1 MQYLQ
6 NISPREYQS
15 KIFET
20 CIDYNT
26 LIVLPTGIGK
36 TLIALMVVIERMQKF
51 PLNKI
56 VFLAPTRP
64 LAEQHLNYFKKH
76 LPELFADMQ
85 LFTGKVN
92 AENRKEIW
100 KTADI
105 IFSTPQCVSNDLK
118 NNLYNL
124 NEVSLLIEDEC
135 HRCLKN
141 YAYNYVAQEY
151 KKQAPEEIQRIIGM
165 TASPGSDKKK
175 IKEICKNLNIERV
188 ELRSRDDI
196 DVKKYLQKL
205 EFEKIDVIFP
215 PEFEE
220 IRILLKIIY
229 DGYIDELKNRSL
241 LYGPINKISLIELQ
255 KKLFA
260 RSSSG
265 NTNFNIL
272 LGISAC
278 ASAIKILHAIELLE
292 TQTLTS
298 FNTYLRKLFKEA
310 SQKKSKGVQR
320 LVKKQ
325 EFNQAFIISSE
336 LLTKGREHPKLQRAI
351 ELVKEEKQNNDKSK
365 IIIFAQF
372 RETSA
377 ILCKKINDELKN
389 HGVKAKIFVGQ
400 AIKSDVHGSKSGLN
414 QKEQK
419 QIIEDFSDSNNP
431 VNVIVSTSIGEE
443 GLDIPE
449 VNSVIF
455 YEPVSSA
462 IRKIQRAGRTAR
474 LMAGKLKILVT
485 KNTRDEA
492 YYWSAFHKEKKM
504 YSAIKSINEDID
516 AGTLNY
522 NEKVEKQE
530 TL

>member
-6 NISPREYQS
+6 NISPREYQL

-36 TLIALMVVIERMQKF
+36 TLIALMAVIERMQKF

-64 LAEQHLNYFKKH
+64 LAEQHLEYFKKH
-76 LPELFADMQ
+76 LPDLFADMQ
-85 LFTGKVN
+85 LFTGKIP
-92 AENRKEIW
+92 ASQRQQIW

-118 NNLYNL
+118 NNLYDL
-124 NEVSLLIEDEC
+124 KEVSLLIEDEC

-141 YAYNYVAQEY
+141 YAYNYVVHEY
-151 KKQAPEEIQRIIGM
+151 KKQAPDKIQRIIGM

-175 IKEICKNLNIERV
+175 IKEICKNLNIEKV
-188 ELRSRDDI
+188 ELRTRDDV

-205 EFEKIDVIFP
+205 EFEKIMVPFP
-215 PEFEE
+215 LKFEE
-220 IRILLKIIY
+220 IRQLLKIIF
-229 DGYIDELKNRSL
+229 DGYIDELKHRSL
-241 LYGPINKISLIELQ
+241 LYGPVNKISLIELQ

-265 NTNFNIL
+265 NSNFNIL

-278 ASAIKILHAIELLE
+278 ATSIKIQHALELLE

-298 FNTYLRKLFKEA
+298 FNTYLKKLLKEA

-320 LVKKQ
+320 LVQKS
-325 EFNQAFIISSE
+325 EFNQAFILSNE
-336 LLTKGREHPKLQRAI
+336 LLMKKIEHPKVQKTI
-351 ELVKEEKQNNDKSK
+351 ELVKNEKLGNTNAK
-365 IIIFAQF
+365 IIIFTQY

-377 ILCKKINDELKN
+377 ILCKELNSQLKN
-389 HGVKAKIFVGQ
+389 MGILAKVFIGQ
-400 AIKSDVHGSKSGLN
+400 AKKAETGLS

-419 QIIEDFSDSNNP
+419 EIIENFSDSNNP
-431 VNVIVSTSIGEE
+431 TNVIVSTSIGEE

-474 LMAGKLKILVT
+474 LMEGKLKILVT

-504 YSAIKSINEDID
+504 YSAIKSINEDIAD
-516 AGTLNY
+516 GTLDY
-522 NEKVEKQE
+522 NNKEEKQE